1 MVCQQDSHIIEGSEY
16 MISFISALAVL
27 VLGYALYGRLA
38 EKVFAPD
45 DRQTPA
51 NTDNDG
57 VDFMPVK
64 THKAVLI
71 QLLAGTVPIFGA
83 LMGAC
88 FGPVVF
94 LLFCLYIYF
103 EIRNTRSKGE
113 Q

>member
-1 MVCQQDSHIIEGSEY
+1 

-45 DRQTPA
+45 DRQTPV
-51 NTDNDG
+51 NG

-71 QLLAGTVPIFGA
+71 QLLNIAGRT
-83 LMGAC
+83 
-88 FGPVVF
+88 
-94 LLFCLYIYF
+94 YF
-103 EIRNTRSKGE
+103 EIRNTKSKGE

>member
-1 MVCQQDSHIIEGSEY
+1 

-51 NTDNDG
+51 NG

-71 QLLAGTVPIFGA
+71 QLLNIAGIQMINNYVERVRYT
-83 LMGAC
+83 
-88 FGPVVF
+88 
-94 LLFCLYIYF
+94 YKN
-103 EIRNTRSKGE
+103 E
-113 Q
+113 